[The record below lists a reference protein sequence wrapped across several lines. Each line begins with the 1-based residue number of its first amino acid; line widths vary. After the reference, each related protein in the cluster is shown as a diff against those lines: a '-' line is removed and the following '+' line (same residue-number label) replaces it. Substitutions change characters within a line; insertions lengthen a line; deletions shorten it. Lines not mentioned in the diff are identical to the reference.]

1 MAIILIC
8 GLSVWPAYYA
18 IGAEVSS
25 LHLRAKSQGLG
36 WGVNGATTTLFAIIL
51 PYMYNIDA
59 GNLQGKVG
67 FVYFGLSALCLL
79 ASWFLVKETK
89 DLSQEDI
96 DKLYKRAAAND
107 GSVAA

>member
-1 MAIILIC
+1 MLIILLC

-25 LHLRAKSQGLG
+25 LHLRSKSQGLG

-59 GNLQGKVG
+59 EISKERLDS
-67 FVYFGLSALCLL
+67 FTSDL
-79 ASWFLVKETK
+79 APHVSLRLGIW
-89 DLSQEDI
+89 
-96 DKLYKRAAAND
+96 
-107 GSVAA
+107 